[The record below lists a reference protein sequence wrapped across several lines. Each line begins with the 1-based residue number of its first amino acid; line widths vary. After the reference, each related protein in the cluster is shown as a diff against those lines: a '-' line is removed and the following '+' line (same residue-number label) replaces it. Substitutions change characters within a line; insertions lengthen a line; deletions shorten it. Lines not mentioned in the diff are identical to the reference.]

1 MNSLLATLPPLVVTS
16 IVIFLPALLLLAFG
30 AFFRRYT
37 DQWEHEERGFTKMS
51 THWHKAF
58 ITAFLVGE
66 SSAILAGFLSQW
78 NIYAVLIFAILGY
91 SLSFSS
97 YTDIIEHKAPKEIA
111 RWSIVTLIPIAVV
124 ALIDNGLYVIASS
137 QNFILRLPYFPV
149 SPDLSMQQLV
159 AFGVWMIIPI
169 VMLLVSG
176 GGLGMADIRLFVLF
190 AVGLSW
196 WVGIMA
202 MFTAFFI
209 ANVIQALSFIPAKK
223 YNWGHMVTLKSGKQK
238 RAMPFIPAL
247 SVTFMLMGFYMLP
260 HTLTGIPLPF

>member
-1 MNSLLATLPPLVVTS
+1 MNNLMANLPPLVATA
-16 IVIFLPALLLLAFG
+16 IVIFAPALLLLGFG

-37 DQWEHEERGFTKMS
+37 ERWEHEERGFTKMAN
-51 THWHKAF
+51 HWHKAF
-58 ITAFLVGE
+58 VTAFLVGE
-66 SSAILAGFLSQW
+66 AAAVLAGFLSQW
-78 NIYAVLIFAILGY
+78 NIYAVFIFAILGY

-111 RWSIVTLIPIAVV
+111 RWSILILIPIATL
-124 ALIDNGLYVIASS
+124 AILDNGLYVLSS
-137 QNFILRLPYFPV
+137 PQNFILRLPYFPV
-149 SPDLSMQQLV
+149 SPELPIQQLV

-169 VMLLVSG
+169 VMMLVSG

-202 MFTAFFI
+202 MFTAFFV

-223 YNWGHMVTLKSGKQK
+223 YNWGHMVTLKSGKEK

-247 SVTFMLMGFYMLP
+247 SVTFMLVGFYMLP
-260 HTLTGIPLPF
+260 HTLTGIHIPF